1 MEWVKYH
8 NIDYYFNDL
17 IGIENDKAEGKTEA
31 GINWI
36 SKTKIS
42 KNKIL
47 MIGDTIHDSEVAE
60 RLGIDCVLVSIG
72 HVNKSRLLK
81 TGRKVFD
88 SLNSLPHYIYNS

>member
-1 MEWVKYH
+1 MIIV
-8 NIDYYFNDL
+8 I
-17 IGIENDKAEGKTEA
+17 I
-31 GINWI
+31 WI
-36 SKTKIS
+36 SKSKIS

-81 TGRKVFD
+81 TGREVFD